1 MRRGATCTAGR
12 HLFIMDGPDAGWLKL
27 FMNASAPET
36 WLDLHGDAL
45 YGYAA
50 LRVREPALAEDLVQE
65 TLLAALGARA
75 RFQGAASER
84 TWLIG
89 ILKNKLVD
97 HLRRAGREQSFD
109 AGAEDDGYFEAQFD
123 HTGHWVSPPR
133 AWSDPAFVAENAELR
148 VALFDCIG
156 RLPERQRQLLVLREI
171 DGLETDEL
179 LPLLA
184 ISTAGNL
191 WVMLSRARERV
202 RACLETRWAGG
213 HAHA

>member
-1 MRRGATCTAGR
+1 MALVATCTAGR
-12 HLFIMDGPDAGWLKL
+12 HLFIMDRPDAGWLKL
-27 FMNASAPET
+27 FMNASDPET

-45 YGYAA
+45 YGYAV
-50 LRVREPALAEDLVQE
+50 LRVREPAVAEDLVQE
-65 TLLAALGARA
+65 TLLAALGARQG
-75 RFQGAASER
+75 FKGAASER

-89 ILKNKLVD
+89 ILKNKLID
-97 HLRRAGREQSFD
+97 HLRRAEREQSFD
-109 AGAEDDGYFEAQFD
+109 PSVEDDGHFEAQFD

-133 AWSDPAFVAENAELR
+133 AWSDPAFVAENAQLR